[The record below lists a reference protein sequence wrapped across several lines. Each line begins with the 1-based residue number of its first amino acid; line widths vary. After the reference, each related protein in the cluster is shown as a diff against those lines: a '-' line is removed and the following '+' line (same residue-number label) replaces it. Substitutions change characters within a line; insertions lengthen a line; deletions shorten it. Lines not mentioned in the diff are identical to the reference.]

1 MTDAEWSFELNP
13 PGLHP
18 MAGNVEFF
26 FDFARELYVIL
37 DATGNVHRI
46 NEALA
51 RLGGWEPADC
61 AGQPFANLIAPDDRP
76 AVAAILAENAA
87 AGPGADFTA
96 ACLTADETTIPIAWR
111 LSTQPSGMLYL
122 AGVPAAQPAPA
133 PTPAPEPAEL
143 PAPVEPAQTEPAVV
157 AAEAPPNLFQT
168 IFEQLPEPWLLAS
181 AEGFVDGNQA
191 ALALLGLADKE
202 ALIGRQLSDLSP
214 SHQADHVASA
224 DKFANALARLEQK
237 SQHEFDWLLTGDEGA
252 DRPVHIHLSRSA
264 ALPDLYLMRLRLAA
278 TEPDYATLSSRR
290 VRELGLL
297 AEVAATIARVSDPDQ
312 LLDDVVNL
320 TKDLF
325 VLYHAQLFLRSSFG
339 DWLELRAGAGPEGEQ
354 LVRQGFRI
362 GVTEHDNI
370 ISFAAM
376 MRETV
381 LVSDIQSSEQ
391 FRPVAILPESHGEM
405 AIPILVDN
413 ELLGVL
419 DLHCLRPDR
428 FAGEEGKVFTSLAVL
443 IGVALQNA
451 RNMDEALRS
460 REELARLSARYA
472 EQRRT
477 NVVDRM
483 GQQNQFDYQDP
494 EADEQFQ
501 TDFNGRLAEVR
512 QLERPLTLQEQNL
525 GSLTVL
531 DPQADPEDAE
541 LIIDAVLT
549 SLSAH
554 LENLRLTAQTEEA
567 LGETELLY
575 HVSARLNAATSVSE
589 VLQAVVESGLA
600 HQMTAATLM
609 LLELDEQGQ
618 PEYAVVSASWGNS
631 ELTTTPIGQR
641 YYLPDLPSS
650 SVWIERKE
658 DAVLIE
664 DIRLDVRVDEA
675 TRQFFEQLQ
684 VRSMVLLPLNYRGRW
699 IGILTI
705 TWAEPHRFESNE
717 QRAYQALTVQMTTAV
732 NNLML
737 LDESQVRATQL
748 EKLSQAETDLS
759 LANDEDAILLA
770 LVRQLPSR
778 WLRKATLSYLDDSG
792 AELMQQL
799 VSHWTPAGFQ
809 VTDFSDLTQEV
820 VNPNGLAQLWLQYA
834 GEVLSIA
841 DVQSD
846 YRLPPAV
853 KVMAEEE
860 GWAAVTMLP
869 LRSANRWQG
878 VLALYWTTTDEL
890 GDDQF
895 FLFDRLMEPISA
907 VVASRRAQLEQQQAE
922 AAERAARRETESLY
936 IASRRINE
944 AQDLENILA
953 ATVETA
959 GVTDFNSGIIVIFD
973 EDIRDG
979 ELDIQIVANWHSG
992 AGRPPEHV
1000 GTHQVIYSPTAAG
1013 FLMPD
1018 EIVFVHS
1025 LQTDPQVPLQVR
1037 SNFFGR
1043 QGAEACLLLPLLAA
1057 GRKLGAMILTSEKPH
1072 EFSDR
1077 EKRVFASLAP
1087 QIAIAIQN
1095 KSLLEAAQNR
1105 ARREKILRE
1114 ITAQVRSSND
1124 VDTILQI
1131 AAEQVGRAFGRPAF
1145 VALESAQKQNE

>member
-1 MTDAEWSFELNP
+1 
-13 PGLHP
+13 
-18 MAGNVEFF
+18 
-26 FDFARELYVIL
+26 
-37 DATGNVHRI
+37 
-46 NEALA
+46 
-51 RLGGWEPADC
+51 
-61 AGQPFANLIAPDDRP
+61 
-76 AVAAILAENAA
+76 
-87 AGPGADFTA
+87 
-96 ACLTADETTIPIAWR
+96 
-111 LSTQPSGMLYL
+111 
-122 AGVPAAQPAPA
+122 
-133 PTPAPEPAEL
+133 
-143 PAPVEPAQTEPAVV
+143 
-157 AAEAPPNLFQT
+157 
-168 IFEQLPEPWLLAS
+168 
-181 AEGFVDGNQA
+181 
-191 ALALLGLADKE
+191 
-202 ALIGRQLSDLSP
+202 
-214 SHQADHVASA
+214 
-224 DKFANALARLEQK
+224 
-237 SQHEFDWLLTGDEGA
+237 
-252 DRPVHIHLSRSA
+252 
-264 ALPDLYLMRLRLAA
+264 
-278 TEPDYATLSSRR
+278 
-290 VRELGLL
+290 
-297 AEVAATIARVSDPDQ
+297 
-312 LLDDVVNL
+312 
-320 TKDLF
+320 
-325 VLYHAQLFLRSSFG
+325 
-339 DWLELRAGAGPEGEQ
+339 
-354 LVRQGFRI
+354 
-362 GVTEHDNI
+362 
-370 ISFAAM
+370 
-376 MRETV
+376 
-381 LVSDIQSSEQ
+381 
-391 FRPVAILPESHGEM
+391 
-405 AIPILVDN
+405 
-413 ELLGVL
+413 
-419 DLHCLRPDR
+419 
-428 FAGEEGKVFTSLAVL
+428 
-443 IGVALQNA
+443 
-451 RNMDEALRS
+451 
-460 REELARLSARYA
+460 
-472 EQRRT
+472 
-477 NVVDRM
+477 
-483 GQQNQFDYQDP
+483 
-494 EADEQFQ
+494 Q

-512 QLERPLTLQEQNL
+512 QLERPLTLQEHNL

-846 YRLPPAV
+846 YRLPPAF

-878 VLALYWTTTDEL
+878 VLALFWTTTDEL